1 MGSGRGTPPVRS
13 TTYGKDVL
21 VQLLEISTHKDGRYA
36 VVTLRGELDL
46 AGASGLRDRLRTT
59 CDQNGGRVVL
69 DLTDLTF
76 IDSTGLAILVEYHEK
91 ARAAGGRLILLAPRA
106 AVLRILDIT
115 GLDER
120 LTICDRIEEIPDDA
134 ADRDVDATR
143 PSARAE
149 EAEV

>member
-1 MGSGRGTPPVRS
+1 
-13 TTYGKDVL
+13 VL
-21 VQLLEISTHKDGRYA
+21 VQLLEISTLQHGRYA

-46 AGASGLRDRLRTT
+46 AGVSGLRDRLRTA
-59 CDQNGGRVVL
+59 CDQNAGHVVL

-76 IDSTGLAILVEYHEK
+76 IDSTGLSILVEYHNK
-91 ARAAGGRLILLAPRA
+91 TQAAGGRLILLAPRA

-120 LTICDRIEEIPDDA
+120 LTICDRIEEVSDEA
-134 ADRDVDATR
+134 ADHEVEETR
-143 PSARAE
+143 SSARAE